1 MRIFKNVKDI
11 EIYRYGIISPV
22 LHGSEQYQ
30 NEYFRQLSQKG
41 IKIPPDSEDIFYL
54 NPSTFKRWLRLFRQ
68 QGLEGLKEKSRSDK
82 GTFRKVP
89 SNLLDAI
96 TSIIQEEGAASV
108 SDLHRKLLMGK
119 HITHETISYETLRQL
134 VKRHRLLSPHKS
146 LKPRKKFEKEFI
158 NELWMVDFKQGKSIR
173 NGNRLQR
180 SYLCAIIDDAS
191 RLLVGYEWGL
201 NEDTTLFAR
210 TFKKAVSIYGIPH
223 ILYSDQGKVFQSR
236 YIMELCARLG
246 ISLLNAE
253 PYSPESKG
261 KIERFNR
268 TIQQM
273 FYPIIKDFRTIDCQ
287 QLNQL
292 FDTFVQEIY
301 HKKTHGSLNES
312 PLQKFQRLLS
322 QVPIR
327 RLNQDELDQFF
338 LCSLKRRVR
347 LDGTIVYQN
356 VYYEVGMKYAGDMIE
371 LRFPVDNPNRLFL
384 FDKGCLVKR
393 LKPVN
398 LVVNANPP
406 RISTSYSTLLALEK
420 EKEKEKDKDNSN

>member
-1 MRIFKNVKDI
+1 MRIFKKIKDI

-22 LHGSEQYQ
+22 INGSQQLQ
-30 NEYFRQLSQKG
+30 NQYFRQLSQKG
-41 IKIPPDSEDIFYL
+41 IKIPPEDGDIFYL

-68 QGLEGLKEKSRSDK
+68 QGLEGLKEKTRSDK

-89 SNLLDAI
+89 SHLLDAI
-96 TSIIQEEGAASV
+96 TSIIQETGAASV
-108 SDLHRKLLMGK
+108 SDLHRKLLMAK
-119 HITHETISYETLRQL
+119 HITHETLSYETLRQL
-134 VKRHRLLSPHKS
+134 VARHQLLSTHKN

-223 ILYSDQGKVFQSR
+223 ILYCDQGKVFQSH
-236 YIMELCARLG
+236 YLMGLCARLG

-273 FYPIIKDFRTIDCQ
+273 FYPMITDFHTIDYH
-287 QLNQL
+287 QLNRL

-301 HKKTHGSLNES
+301 HKKTHSSLNES

-327 RLNQDELDQFF
+327 RLSQEQLDQFF
-338 LCSLKRRVR
+338 LCSFKRRVR

-356 VYYEVGMKYAGDMIE
+356 IYYEVEMKYAGDMIE

-384 FDKGCLVKR
+384 FDKGCLVKE

-398 LVVNANPP
+398 LVLNANPP
-406 RISTSYSTLLALEK
+406 HISTSYSALLSK
-420 EKEKEKDKDNSN
+420 EKVKTKSSE

>member
-1 MRIFKNVKDI
+1 
-11 EIYRYGIISPV
+11 
-22 LHGSEQYQ
+22 
-30 NEYFRQLSQKG
+30 
-41 IKIPPDSEDIFYL
+41 
-54 NPSTFKRWLRLFRQ
+54 
-68 QGLEGLKEKSRSDK
+68 
-82 GTFRKVP
+82 
-89 SNLLDAI
+89 
-96 TSIIQEEGAASV
+96 
-108 SDLHRKLLMGK
+108 
-119 HITHETISYETLRQL
+119 
-134 VKRHRLLSPHKS
+134 
-146 LKPRKKFEKEFI
+146 
-158 NELWMVDFKQGKSIR
+158 
-173 NGNRLQR
+173 
-180 SYLCAIIDDAS
+180 
-191 RLLVGYEWGL
+191 VGYEWGL